1 MTSVRIEFVEGF
13 FTKTAISVPYSY
25 QKKQIIPMQ
34 IISLNV
40 TCIGKISFYEDTKVL
55 YTYSSY
61 SFSKVF
67 VSMEKLKGN
76 LVKKKNMKLTLKLI
90 MSMVKERIA
99 YYMYMMP
106 WTHMQLVY
114 MGPQTSKITFLNS
127 NNDKEFDKQN
137 DRTQPK

>member
-1 MTSVRIEFVEGF
+1 
-13 FTKTAISVPYSY
+13 
-25 QKKQIIPMQ
+25 
-34 IISLNV
+34 
-40 TCIGKISFYEDTKVL
+40 
-55 YTYSSY
+55 
-61 SFSKVF
+61 
-67 VSMEKLKGN
+67 MEKLKGN

-127 NNDKEFDKQN
+127 NNDKKEFDKQN